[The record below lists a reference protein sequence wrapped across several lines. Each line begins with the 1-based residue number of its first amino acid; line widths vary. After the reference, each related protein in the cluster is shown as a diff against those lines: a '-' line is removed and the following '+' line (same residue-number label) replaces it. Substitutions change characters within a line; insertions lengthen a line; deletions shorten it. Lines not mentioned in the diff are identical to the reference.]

1 MLVDS
6 APSHNMVFTQGR
18 GFVIGES
25 IGLPR
30 LFALTVCSG
39 LPRRGHRLFGK
50 RFLFGKL
57 LGVATLV
64 GFGEKRCRKNLP
76 LDDLVF

>member
-18 GFVIGES
+18 GFVFGES

-30 LFALTVCSG
+30 LFALTVCFG
-39 LPRRGHRLFGK
+39 LRRRGHRLFGNAVS
-50 RFLFGKL
+50 FW
-57 LGVATLV
+57 
-64 GFGEKRCRKNLP
+64 
-76 LDDLVF
+76 